1 MREEVAG
8 TGERENRLRARIA
21 GIGMAVGE
29 RVLTNL
35 DLEKMVDT
43 SDEWIVTRTGIR
55 ERRVA
60 APETALSDLAFSASR
75 DALAGAGISPGELD
89 LVVVG
94 TVTPDMAFPATA
106 CLLADRLGAN
116 GVAAFDLS
124 SGCTGFLYGCAV
136 AAGMIEAGRVKRALV
151 VGGDV
156 LSRITDWQD
165 RSTCVLFGDGVG
177 AAVLVAERGAR
188 GFLGFRLGSDG
199 SGGRHLY
206 LPAGGSR
213 LPASAETVAQ
223 RLHYIHMNGQ
233 EVFKFAVRITEEA
246 SLGLLR
252 DLGLTPED
260 VDLFVP
266 HQANL
271 RIVDAAVR
279 RLGFPEGKVMVN
291 LERYG
296 NMSAG
301 SIPVALYEAVGAGR
315 LSPGDLVLMVA
326 FGAGLSWAAAACRW

>member
-1 MREEVAG
+1 
-8 TGERENRLRARIA
+8 
-21 GIGMAVGE
+21 VGE
-29 RVLTNL
+29 KVLTNF

-43 SDEWIVTRTGIR
+43 SDEWIVSRTGIR
-55 ERRVA
+55 ERRIA
-60 APETALSDLAFSASR
+60 APETATSDLAVSAAR
-75 DALAGAGISPGELD
+75 EALAQADISPARLD

-106 CLLADRLGAN
+106 CLVADRLGAS

-124 SGCTGFLYGCAV
+124 AGCTGFLYGCAV
-136 AAGMIEAGRVKRALV
+136 ATGMIEAGMAEYALV

-177 AAVLVAERGAR
+177 AAVLAREKGHR

-199 SGGRHLY
+199 SGGKHLY

-213 LPASAETVAQ
+213 LPASAETVAG
-223 RLHYIHMNGQ
+223 RLHYIRMNGQ
-233 EVFKFAVRITEEA
+233 EVFKFAVRVTEEA
-246 SLGLLR
+246 SLGLLE

-260 VDLFVP
+260 VDLFIP

-279 RLGFPEGKVMVN
+279 RLGFPPHKVVVN

-301 SIPVALYEAVGAGR
+301 SVPVALYEAAREGR
-315 LSPGDLVLMVA
+315 VSPGDLLLMVA